1 MYVNQP
7 VNQRNRDR
15 SLNTRRLAKGDP
27 PLSEQPS
34 ARTALHLK
42 RTFDAPRKE
51 VFGAWTDPELFAQW
65 FRVPGASTPAV
76 DMDVRVGGSYRVE
89 WSGELAG
96 NLVGTYLDVE
106 PPERLVYT
114 LRWDPPW
121 HRVMD
126 TGDTQVT
133 VEFRDLG
140 HETEV
145 ILIHERLGL
154 DEEVREF
161 NKWGWTS
168 AMDRLAELL
177 EPR

>member
-1 MYVNQP
+1 
-7 VNQRNRDR
+7 
-15 SLNTRRLAKGDP
+15 
-27 PLSEQPS
+27 
-34 ARTALHLK
+34 
-42 RTFDAPRKE
+42 
-51 VFGAWTDPELFAQW
+51 
-65 FRVPGASTPAV
+65 
-76 DMDVRVGGSYRVE
+76 
-89 WSGELAG
+89 
-96 NLVGTYLDVE
+96 
-106 PPERLVYT
+106 
-114 LRWDPPW
+114 
-121 HRVMD
+121 MD